1 MTRVRNLTLTARV
14 SYRPDDTDP
23 LEIMIAR
30 QRMWRR
36 ALLFALLL
44 GIVRLVWRPE
54 FTKLV
59 GMGWLIVSAAST
71 TTPSPTPAEVAKVV
85 KLTAAQ
91 VEQQLRLT
99 PVSIGSPR
107 NHACLPGEKGW
118 DYVCAYSAANPAVIR
133 MKIGVRV
140 GPTEIVEASMPYP
153 VYASLPP
160 PTGL

>member
-1 MTRVRNLTLTARV
+1 MG
-14 SYRPDDTDP
+14 YRPDVTDP
-23 LEIMIAR
+23 LEIIIA
-30 QRMWRR
+30 QRRLLWRV
-36 ALLFALLL
+36 LLFVLLL

-54 FTKLV
+54 FPKLIA
-59 GMGWLIVSAAST
+59 MGWLLVSAAST
-71 TTPSPTPAEVAKVV
+71 TTPPPPAPVAKVV

-91 VEQQLRLT
+91 VEQQLRVA
-99 PVSIGSPR
+99 PVSSGSPR
-107 NHACLPGEKGW
+107 SHTCVAGEKGW

-160 PTGL
+160 ATGL

>member
-1 MTRVRNLTLTARV
+1 VG
-14 SYRPDDTDP
+14 YRPDDTDP

-30 QRMWRR
+30 QSMWRR
-36 ALLFALLL
+36 VLLFVLLL
-44 GIVRLVWRPE
+44 GIVRLLWRPE
-54 FTKLV
+54 FPKLV
-59 GMGWLIVSAAST
+59 GMGWLLVSAAST
-71 TTPSPTPAEVAKVV
+71 TTPSPPTPVAKVV

-91 VEQQLRLT
+91 VEQQLRVT
-99 PVSIGSPR
+99 PVSTGSPR
-107 NHACLPGEKGW
+107 NHTCVPGEKGW

-160 PTGL
+160 ATGL